1 VLNFVYAFD
10 ENYNDQAFVSIC
22 SLIEKINVDCHIS
35 IIHKDSSTF
44 KSKKSLLEDY
54 FDNLTINLY
63 TFTKEDISLP
73 NLNKVHVSEATYY
86 RLFFDKYLPRNI
98 DHFLYLD
105 ADVVC
110 LNNPEKRIIEIFK
123 TMKEKKFSIAARTE
137 STLFE
142 DDIKRRINIGVKE
155 KYFNAGIMFVDYKS
169 LLENNL
175 YEKLRIKLRDI
186 NDFIKFW
193 DQDVLNSFFNGNYY
207 ELDNSMNYDP
217 NIYQENNLN
226 EKPEKIIF
234 LHYQGSNKPWT
245 VNGVFGEYSKF
256 YHQYFNKYGLGDY
269 HITSTWKKVA
279 FFQFLKNIISLN
291 FLRLSNPFKYLT
303 SVISYLIDKK

>member
-1 VLNFVYAFD
+1 MFLIYIELKKYLFNLKKNKSIDMKKIILFISFLVVSCNSNVKEENPIRNFQRDLVENGITGSNAAMVYQNGEVIYDEIINSGAIGDADID
-10 ENYNDQAFVSIC
+10 ENTIFA
-22 SLIEKINVDCHIS
+22 
-35 IIHKDSSTF
+35 IHSM
-44 KSKKSLLEDY
+44 SK
-54 FDNLTINLY
+54 TVTTVAMMI
-63 TFTKEDISLP
+63 
-73 NLNKVHVSEATYY
+73 
-86 RLFFDKYLPRNI
+86 
-98 DHFLYLD
+98 
-105 ADVVC
+105 
-110 LNNPEKRIIEIFK
+110 
-123 TMKEKKFSIAARTE
+123 
-137 STLFE
+137 
-142 DDIKRRINIGVKE
+142 
-155 KYFNAGIMFVDYKS
+155 